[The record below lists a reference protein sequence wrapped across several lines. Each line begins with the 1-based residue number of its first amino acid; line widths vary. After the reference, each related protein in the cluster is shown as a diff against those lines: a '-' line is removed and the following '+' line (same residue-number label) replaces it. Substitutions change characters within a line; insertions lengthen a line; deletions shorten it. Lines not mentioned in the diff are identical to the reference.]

1 MTQAT
6 ILTTR
11 ERLLTVATRLFLEKG
26 YNATSVAGILRES
39 DTNSGSLYHFF
50 ATKQDLLIGVLDQYR
65 DGIETLLFE
74 PVWSGVADPVE
85 RIFALLEG
93 YRRMLVESEYR
104 LGCPIGNIALEIAA
118 PDASV
123 RERLVENFEAWTEGV
138 ERCLDEAGERIP
150 DGVDR
155 RALAR
160 CALITMEGGVMLS
173 RAYRDI
179 GPFDQAVAGYRDYLK
194 RLGVRF

>member
-1 MTQAT
+1 LTQAT

-123 RERLVENFEAWTEGV
+123 RERLVENFDAWTDGV
-138 ERCLDEAGERIP
+138 ERCLDQAGKRIP